1 MEQKQFYYDKTIL
14 EFLTVAVQFCAL
26 LEQANLTEAK
36 PFIERITKIL
46 PLLYLKADLMPEYD
60 PNELLETQSFVTEEN
75 YNIVRNNIAVLLGQH
90 DDFLEVFVE
99 DMKYSDKP
107 ILATISENLA
117 DIYQDVKNFVMF
129 FKIEA
134 QDELIFEAVAKCKE
148 NYKFYWGQR
157 CVNVMRPL
165 HELKFI
171 SDEMEDEE

>member
-1 MEQKQFYYDKTIL
+1 MEQKQLNYDQSII
-14 EFLTVAVQFCAL
+14 EFLTVAVQFCTM
-26 LEQANLTEAK
+26 LEQANLSESKA
-36 PFIERITKIL
+36 FIDKISKIL

-60 PNELLETQSFVTEEN
+60 SDELLETQLFVTEEN

-117 DIYQDVKNFVMF
+117 DIYQDVKDFVMF

-148 NYKFYWGQR
+148 NYKSYWGQR

-165 HELKFI
+165 HELKFA

>member
-1 MEQKQFYYDKTIL
+1 MEQKQFNYDKTIL

-26 LEQANLTEAK
+26 LEQANLTEVK
-36 PFIERITKIL
+36 PFIDRITKIL

-60 PNELLETQSFVTEEN
+60 SNELLETQSFVTEEN

-129 FKIEA
+129 FKIEV